1 MSNLTRRSFKQV
13 HLPSLLGMLVLTLSL
28 QPVLSGQ
35 TGCTDSNACNY
46 DSDAGFTSGTINY
59 SVYSNGGGCA
69 NNASEINVMTDESNG
84 STSLLST
91 GQANASL
98 WLNWWTVSMLNNAG
112 YSTPSAHWSWKIE
125 GHFKASETGTYTFS
139 IEGDDAVDLFM
150 NGSFV
155 AAHYGCHGISP
166 AGTHTGTIALTAGE
180 SVSFVA
186 RGQENGGGE
195 GMRVWWKSPSNQ
207 SWHQDW
213 NEIGIESEDTSNC
226 TYATTWYADADGDG
240 LGDANDGQSA
250 CSQPSG
256 YVSNSNDNCDDTSA
270 CNYDGTSG
278 SSDAVLQSLATV
290 SVPEYDS
297 NDDGWSLVV
306 YEQDAASGH
315 VNGALR
321 FLGYS
326 FGSAGDD
333 SFNLGPDL
341 TDYDDEILIV
351 NGSNYYLLTTSA
363 PFFENTSSP
372 NLEILTLE
380 TNDASLNTA
389 VSNDGGAKFC
399 RAAVY
404 PNVKP
409 GDTSWGIIP
418 NGSTQ
423 RGCGCNSGGW
433 SGYGVYYGGSIDQ
446 TNCGAQGGRFAG
458 YKSNGQPKGGVS
470 TGHST
475 KIYVRNSS
483 NNNDCSYGTTWYAD
497 ADGDGLGDAS
507 DSQSACTQPSGYV
520 ADNSDNCDD
529 VTAYNYLDPANAT
542 CNTEFNCGDGMSFDG
557 HHYGSVDIGSKCWFD
572 ENLQSTNYADGT
584 AIPSGSSGWSTTTDG
599 QYMSPSLGSADYG
612 LLYNS
617 FAVSAPQ
624 GLCPSGWTV
633 PSDTVWQDLEIALG
647 MDPEVADRGGWA
659 GSAQNVGGQLK
670 EAGLTYWN
678 SPNSGGNNASGFS
691 ARAAGKKTTD
701 GSQQWSGTNA
711 AFWTS
716 STSPASWTS
725 FGYVP
730 WSRYLAMDN
739 QGIKREGAGHN
750 YGYSVRC
757 VREVIGCKDR
767 DACNYDIAATV
778 SDGSCAFET
787 SWYADTDGDGLGD
800 ASDSQSACTQPS
812 GYVAD
817 SSDNCEDTSAC
828 NYDDNANGNCTYT
841 TAVAQNTSVQLNVNG
856 SASVVA
862 ASLDN
867 GSTGCGGIASYS
879 LSQSTFGCGDIGTN
893 NVNFTV
899 TDGDGN
905 TASTAITVTVT
916 QTDTDGDGIL
926 DCDDLCSD
934 NTAINYNLLPQED
947 CAFDCDGLDAPLV
960 FSGLTLSSK
969 ASSPDVSD
977 GEVNLSFSGGYGTKA
992 AHFSGATPHTTGTH
1006 NFSLAASLGAV
1017 PQGHWSVYV
1026 TDEAGCE
1033 GRCDGCGNTNRV
1045 TLQVVVPHERC
1056 D

>member
-1 MSNLTRRSFKQV
+1 MMYRPFQQF
-13 HLPSLLGMLVLTLSL
+13 HLPSLLGMLVLILAL
-28 QPVLSGQ
+28 QPALSGQ

-46 DSDAGFTSGTINY
+46 DSGAGFTAGTINY
-59 SVYSNGGGCA
+59 SIYSNGGGCA
-69 NNASEINVMTDESNG
+69 NNASQLDVMTDESNG
-84 STSLLST
+84 STNLLSA
-91 GQANASL
+91 GQGSASL
-98 WLNWWTVSMLNNAG
+98 WLNWWSVSMINNAG
-112 YSTPSAHWSWKIE
+112 YSTPSAHWGWKIE

-213 NEIGIESEDTSNC
+213 TEIGIESEDTSNC
-226 TYATTWYADADGDG
+226 TYATTWYADTDGDG
-240 LGDANDGQSA
+240 LGDTNDSQSA

-256 YVSNSNDNCDDTSA
+256 YVSNSSDNCDDTSA

-297 NDDGWSLVV
+297 NDDGWSMVV
-306 YEQDAASGH
+306 YEQNAGSGH

-341 TDYDDEILIV
+341 TNYDDEILIV

-458 YKSNGQPKGGVS
+458 YKSHGQAKGGVS

-483 NNNDCSYGTTWYAD
+483 NNNACTYGTA
-497 ADGDGLGDAS
+497 
-507 DSQSACTQPSGYV
+507 
-520 ADNSDNCDD
+520 
-529 VTAYNYLDPANAT
+529 
-542 CNTEFNCGDGMSFDG
+542 
-557 HHYGSVDIGSKCWFD
+557 
-572 ENLQSTNYADGT
+572 
-584 AIPSGSSGWSTTTDG
+584 
-599 QYMSPSLGSADYG
+599 
-612 LLYNS
+612 
-617 FAVSAPQ
+617 
-624 GLCPSGWTV
+624 
-633 PSDTVWQDLEIALG
+633 
-647 MDPEVADRGGWA
+647 
-659 GSAQNVGGQLK
+659 
-670 EAGLTYWN
+670 
-678 SPNSGGNNASGFS
+678 
-691 ARAAGKKTTD
+691 
-701 GSQQWSGTNA
+701 
-711 AFWTS
+711 
-716 STSPASWTS
+716 
-725 FGYVP
+725 
-730 WSRYLAMDN
+730 
-739 QGIKREGAGHN
+739 
-750 YGYSVRC
+750 
-757 VREVIGCKDR
+757 
-767 DACNYDIAATV
+767 
-778 SDGSCAFET
+778 
-787 SWYADTDGDGLGD
+787 WYADTDGDGLGD
-800 ASDSQSACTQPS
+800 ASDSQSACSQPS

-817 SSDNCEDTSAC
+817 NSDNCDDTSAC
-828 NYDDNANGNCTYT
+828 NYDDNANGSCTYT
-841 TAVAQNTSVQLNVNG
+841 TAAAQNTSVQLDVNG

-879 LSQSTFGCGDIGTN
+879 LSQSTFGCSDIGTN
-893 NVNFTV
+893 NVTFTV

-905 TASTAITVTVT
+905 TASTTITVTVT

-934 NTAINYNLLPQED
+934 NTAINYDLLPQED
-947 CAFDCDGLDAPLV
+947 CAFDCDDLDAPLV
-960 FSGLTLSSK
+960 FTGLTLASK

-977 GEVNLSFSGGYGTKA
+977 GEVNLTYSGGYGTKS
-992 AHFSGATPHTTGTH
+992 AHFNGATPHTTGTH
-1006 NFSLAASLGAV
+1006 NFSLAASLSAV

-1045 TLQVVVPHERC
+1045 TLQVVVSHERC